1 MADMDTYDNEPRT
14 YDGMDYTN
22 TYALY
27 HNRRIRS
34 YGDLVE
40 CNNSRSDQWSRASE
54 GEFNINPHYGFSNMR
69 RPCSKTATNI
79 QAEYPRGGDRSRS
92 RSPGADR
99 DGDTRIRDDS
109 YSGRGER

>member
-14 YDGMDYTN
+14 YDGMSYS
-22 TYALY
+22 YSPHA
-27 HNRRIRS
+27 NRRIRS
-34 YGDLVE
+34 YDDLVVS
-40 CNNSRSDQWSRASE
+40 NTPTSDPWFRAREGDFNIYPHGGQSWDATPSRAHP
-54 GEFNINPHYGFSNMR
+54 FTDFLP
-69 RPCSKTATNI
+69 
-79 QAEYPRGGDRSRS
+79 EYPRGGDRSRS